1 MLPCSL
7 PPSGRFAFKPSS
19 GNILGEGMADHVVWD
34 WNGTLWDDL
43 PQVHLA
49 VNAALREVGAPP
61 LGMSEYIRLFTRP
74 LPLFYRRVL
83 GRDIT
88 DSEWERINRR
98 FEMSYVAGL
107 HHASLA
113 SEAPRALE
121 AVARSGA
128 TQSILSLYP
137 HDPLNALVHELGIA
151 HYFTRVDGLRGIS
164 GGSKVGLF
172 GNHLKAAAAGIP
184 PHRVVMVGD
193 TDDDLDAAREAGSTC
208 ILINHHGDQALGADS
223 NLDRFFADGLLAAL
237 GRAGLA
243 SMDGKASQ
251 I

>member
-1 MLPCSL
+1 MPPRRW
-7 PPSGRFAFKPSS
+7 PPSGRLTSKTSI
-19 GNILGEGMADHVVWD
+19 GNNLGEGMADHVVWD

-49 VNAALREVGAPP
+49 VNAALGEVGAPP

-98 FEMSYVAGL
+98 FEMSYVASL
-107 HHASLA
+107 HLARLA
-113 SEAPRALE
+113 SEARRALE
-121 AVARSGA
+121 AVAGSGA

-137 HDPLNALVHELGIA
+137 HDPLNVLVHELGIA
-151 HYFTRVDGLRGIS
+151 HYFTRVDGLRGLS
-164 GGSKVGLF
+164 GGSKVGMF

-193 TDDDLDAAREAGSTC
+193 TDDDLAAAREAGSTC
-208 ILINHHGDQALGADS
+208 ILINHHGDQALGADA

-237 GRAGLA
+237 GRAGLD
-243 SMDGKASQ
+243 SEDGKASQ
-251 I
+251 V